1 MADNVDLGRSTRFQ
15 IGVSP
20 ANIEAIEKHMAC
32 PRSYVRVE
40 AHVPLDSVIR
50 RSESL
55 NVSRHARRAL
65 RGVASLSDDPTD
77 QYELWQ
83 FAKFTLQILE
93 QDGWQFGIG
102 ESADGETLAVVLTP
116 ARQVPGQLTVET
128 PEPGETRETECIR
141 DYFGGQRALQEFR
154 NVVRKAQ
161 TE

>member
-1 MADNVDLGRSTRFQ
+1 MADTVNLGRSTRFQ

-40 AHVPLDSVIR
+40 THVPLDSVIR

-65 RGVASLSDDPTD
+65 RGVVRLSDDQSD
-77 QYELWQ
+77 QYELWR
-83 FAKFTLQILE
+83 FAKFTLQLLE
-93 QDGWQFGIG
+93 QDGWQFGVG
-102 ESADGETLAVVLTP
+102 ESADGETLVVVLTP
-116 ARQVPGQLTVET
+116 ARQVPDHLTVET
-128 PEPGETRETECIR
+128 PEPGESRETECIR

-154 NVVRKAQ
+154 DVVRKAQ
-161 TE
+161 SK